1 VQQGP
6 DPEDEI
12 KRIAKAFFDRGPRG
26 PRKKYYWNPEPESP
40 ELVEIRGDGML
51 KVKVTSKY
59 YSSPR
64 INTKAILCLSCQ
76 ALGNDGLSLTEGR
89 VWYPNK
95 PTSKLYHLGLLKDIL
110 SRHYCALCRNICKA
124 LPSPAWGSWLLPLG
138 GDTKLALRQKEF
150 SYEIVEIS
158 AQDSRLRMSNF
169 RSALGEIYVGEEA
182 RSGGHTKI
190 VRWDSPR
197 RHSRQLLFTKPRF
210 GDENFERR
218 ISDLQERFRRL
229 KDALFVCETS
239 HRSCGQLV
247 SREKT
252 VPGLLLIDVKQRCIV
267 SAKPGTKYIALSYVW
282 GGVKMLQTTRDN
294 LADLKKPGSF
304 VHNAE
309 KVARTILDAMD
320 AVEALEESYLWVDSL
335 CIVQDDASVKHD
347 QISKMHIIY
356 GQAALT
362 LIAMSGEHANAGLF
376 EKKERA
382 YLSFF
387 YFNREFD
394 REEIVHGGEVAAR
407 ASWLSPLLFKSY
419 YSKRVCMSL
428 YTSRHL
434 LRLFAGLDFPG
445 ADPVSTMSVL
455 HKGHCILPVPS
466 DSVHG

>member
-1 VQQGP
+1 
-6 DPEDEI
+6 
-12 KRIAKAFFDRGPRG
+12 
-26 PRKKYYWNPEPESP
+26 
-40 ELVEIRGDGML
+40 
-51 KVKVTSKY
+51 
-59 YSSPR
+59 
-64 INTKAILCLSCQ
+64 
-76 ALGNDGLSLTEGR
+76 
-89 VWYPNK
+89 
-95 PTSKLYHLGLLKDIL
+95 
-110 SRHYCALCRNICKA
+110 
-124 LPSPAWGSWLLPLG
+124 
-138 GDTKLALRQKEF
+138 
-150 SYEIVEIS
+150 
-158 AQDSRLRMSNF
+158 MSNF

-182 RSGGHTKI
+182 RSGVNTKT
-190 VRWDSPR
+190 VRWDFPR

-382 YLSFF
+382 YLSFL

-455 HKGHCILPVPS
+455 HKGYYILPVPS